1 MIRIDYRIFL
11 KISSFIIFMQLVL
24 SCSRFELKQAEPEL
38 LQIPSE
44 SRLDKILQKGSLDV
58 IIDYNSV
65 DYFIYRGQPMGFQ
78 YEMMDFFAREMGL
91 KLKIR
96 VVEGLDEAFSKLY
109 DGKADIVANGITV
122 TNDRRRLFDF
132 SDPLLITRQV
142 LVQKLPKDWRRLST
156 RDELEARLIR
166 SSLELSGKTIHVQEH
181 SVFRKRLEV
190 LADEMGDTIIIIDDK
205 RGVEELIKAVSDGQI
220 EYTVSDEHT
229 ALVLESIYDEIDVR
243 TPLSFPQKISWAV
256 GKEQNNELLLE
267 INKWLAEFS
276 VSASGRMLYNKY
288 FSGSRISSR
297 HRSDFHSMSGGR
309 LSPYDGI
316 IRVVAGEIGWDWRLL
331 ASLIYQESEFK
342 PDVVSWAG
350 AYGLMQL
357 MPVVME
363 QFGIDSMASPEDQVR
378 VGGRFIQYLDLQI
391 SESITDPEERIKFIL
406 ASYNS
411 GIGHVLDARRLA
423 RKYNKNPDMWTDHV
437 DFFMQ
442 NKSKPA
448 FYRDPVVYYGYAR
461 GEETHQFVVNV
472 LERYEHYKN
481 LIPD

>member
-1 MIRIDYRIFL
+1 MIRIEYQAFFKL
-11 KISSFIIFMQLVL
+11 PTLFIIIQLVL
-24 SCSRFELKQAEPEL
+24 SCSRFDLKQAEPEQ
-38 LQIPSE
+38 LQTASE
-44 SRLDKILQKGSLDV
+44 SNLDRILQKGSLDV

-78 YEMMDFFAREMGL
+78 YEMMDYFAKEMGL
-91 KLKIR
+91 KLKIH
-96 VVEGLDEAFSKLY
+96 VVESLDEAFSKLY
-109 DGKADIVANGITV
+109 NGKADIVAMGITV
-122 TNDRRRLFDF
+122 TSERRRLFDF
-132 SDPLLITRQV
+132 TDPLLITRQV
-142 LVQKLPKDWRRLST
+142 LVQKLPKDWRRIST
-156 RDELEARLIR
+156 RNELETRLIR
-166 SSLELSGKTIHVQEH
+166 TSLELAGKTIHVQAA

-190 LADEMGDTIIIIDDK
+190 LADEIGDTIIIIDDN
-205 RGVEELIKAVSDGQI
+205 RDVEELIEAVSDGQI
-220 EYTVSDEHT
+220 EFTVADEHM
-229 ALVLESIYDEIDVR
+229 ALVLESFYDEIDVG

-288 FSGSRISSR
+288 FSGSRIISR
-297 HRSDFHSMSGGR
+297 RRSDYHSMTGGR

-363 QFGIDSMASPEDQVR
+363 QFGIDSMASPEDQIK

-391 SESITDPEERIKFIL
+391 PESITEPEERIKFIL

-423 RKYNKNPDMWTDHV
+423 KKYNKNPDIWTDHV

-461 GEETHQFVVNV
+461 GEETHRFVVDV
-472 LERYEHYKN
+472 LERYSHYKN